1 MSSRPSPSRQ
11 RYGSYSRH
19 RIARCNSICHST
31 EGSLKRNKVQGEG
44 DYESARRFN
53 RAERQFVESGKVEE
67 AARRAAP
74 RNAKEA
80 SELKAA
86 ERAGRS
92 RAKGLD
98 PADTRNYRQP
108 TKR

>member
-1 MSSRPSPSRQ
+1 M
-11 RYGSYSRH
+11 
-19 RIARCNSICHST
+19 
-31 EGSLKRNKVQGEG
+31 KRDKVQGEG

-53 RAERQFVESGKVEE
+53 RAERQFVKSGKVED

-74 RNAKEA
+74 CNAKEEA
-80 SELKAA
+80 ELKAA

-92 RAKGLD
+92 RAKELD